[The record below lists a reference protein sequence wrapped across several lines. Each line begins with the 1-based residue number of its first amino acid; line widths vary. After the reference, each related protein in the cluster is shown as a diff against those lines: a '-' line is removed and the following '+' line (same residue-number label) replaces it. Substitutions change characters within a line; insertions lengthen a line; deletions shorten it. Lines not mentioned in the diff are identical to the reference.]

1 LVKQRKSSNKKKIV
15 IAVVVLLF
23 AITIPVA
30 YFIHYSSTV
39 LAAPSITK
47 DPNLKV
53 EDMVNGLSS
62 PTSMA
67 FIDNNNILVL
77 EKGGQVRLVSNGILQ
92 AKPVLQVSVD
102 TQSERGLLG
111 IAIMN
116 SSILSN
122 LDNNSSAT
130 VNKINN
136 NNNNKFVFLYY
147 TESIGGGSDLR
158 NRVYKYTWDEQNRS
172 LINPVLLLDLPA
184 LPGPN
189 HDGGKL
195 VIGPDNYLYAVI
207 GDLNHRG
214 HLQNIKDGPAPDDTS
229 VILRVNPNNGSAA
242 KDNPFINDPNIA
254 MHKYYAYGIRNS
266 FGLAFDPLTGYLW
279 QTENGPESYDE
290 INVVKPGFNSGW
302 IKVMG
307 PLLRNEMTDTTIP
320 SSSSSIGNNQL
331 VNFPGSHYVDPVF
344 SWKNT
349 VAVTGIEFI
358 KSLALGDKYKNNI
371 FVGDYNNGNLYYFE
385 INKTRTGITL
395 DSNQE
400 KTGLSSLVV
409 DNDSQLAAVT
419 FGTGFGGISD
429 IKTGPKDGFV
439 YVLSINDGSIY
450 RIEPSS
456 LVSDTTINTKNR

>member
-1 LVKQRKSSNKKKIV
+1 LLVKQRKSFNKITIV
-15 IAVVVLLF
+15 IAVVVLLL
-23 AITIPVA
+23 AIIIPVA
-30 YFIHYSSTV
+30 YYIHNSSTV

-53 EDMVNGLSS
+53 EDMINGLSS

-92 AKPVLQVSVD
+92 VKPVLQVSVD

-116 SSILSN
+116 SSNLSN
-122 LDNNSSAT
+122 LDNNRSAT
-130 VNKINN
+130 VNKIN

-158 NRVYKYTWDEQNRS
+158 NRVYKYTWDQQNRS

-195 VIGPDNYLYAVI
+195 VIGQDNYLYAVI

-214 HLQNIKDGPAPDDTS
+214 QLQNIKYGTAPDDTS
-229 VILRVNPNNGSAA
+229 VIFRINPNNGSPA
-242 KDNPFINDPNIA
+242 KDNPFVNSSNTA

-279 QTENGPESYDE
+279 QTENGPDAYDE

-307 PLLRNEMTDTTIP
+307 PISRNEMADPTIP
-320 SSSSSIGNNQL
+320 PSSIGNNQL
-331 VNFPGSHYVDPVF
+331 VNFPGSHYTDPVF

-349 VAVTGIEFI
+349 VAVTGIEFM

-385 INKTRTGITL
+385 INKTRTGIKP
-395 DSNQE
+395 DINQE
-400 KTGLSSLVV
+400 KTGFSSLVV

-439 YVLSINDGSIY
+439 YVLSINDGS
-450 RIEPSS
+450 S
-456 LVSDTTINTKNR
+456 